1 MQNELDPFRE
11 FEFLKVVEVRKKRFT
26 RIRRI
31 LKNIYKGMA
40 LTSPLAGTFALLMVA
55 IGLFFGYPV
64 YKNFNYTNPS
74 NDGYV
79 APRSPGDIVA
89 IAEASTITVECKLS
103 PDNFVIGSG
112 WSIDLKPSSKKFNS
126 SIITN
131 HHVIEDCL
139 GGKGALSIVDED
151 LKHYEVSVDILDKE
165 NDLAKLSSTIKLT
178 PLELAKNGP
187 NPGYWVMTYGSSDG
201 WVGSVS
207 FGSVMNATDTEI
219 FITANISHGNSG
231 GPLLDN
237 EGKVVG
243 TNSWNMKGEQYNGAK
258 SLDAM
263 CAKFLK
269 CKYNKGKYYWE

>member
-1 MQNELDPFRE
+1 MHYERDPFRE
-11 FEFLKVVEVRKKRFT
+11 FEFPNVVEVRKKRFL
-26 RIRRI
+26 RFRRI
-31 LKNIYKGMA
+31 FKNIYKGLT
-40 LTSPLAGTFALLMVA
+40 LTSPIAGTLALLLVA

-112 WSIDLKPSSKKFNS
+112 WSIDLKPSSKRFKS

-151 LKHYEVSVDILDKE
+151 LKHYEVSVDILGQEWSKPR
-165 NDLAKLSSTIKLT
+165 LL
-178 PLELAKNGP
+178 
-187 NPGYWVMTYGSSDG
+187 GYDIWL
-201 WVGSVS
+201 
-207 FGSVMNATDTEI
+207 F
-219 FITANISHGNSG
+219 
-231 GPLLDN
+231 
-237 EGKVVG
+237 
-243 TNSWNMKGEQYNGAK
+243 
-258 SLDAM
+258 
-263 CAKFLK
+263 
-269 CKYNKGKYYWE
+269 

>member
-1 MQNELDPFRE
+1 
-11 FEFLKVVEVRKKRFT
+11 
-26 RIRRI
+26 
-31 LKNIYKGMA
+31 
-40 LTSPLAGTFALLMVA
+40 
-55 IGLFFGYPV
+55 
-64 YKNFNYTNPS
+64 
-74 NDGYV
+74 
-79 APRSPGDIVA
+79 
-89 IAEASTITVECKLS
+89 
-103 PDNFVIGSG
+103 
-112 WSIDLKPSSKKFNS
+112 
-126 SIITN
+126 
-131 HHVIEDCL
+131 
-139 GGKGALSIVDED
+139 
-151 LKHYEVSVDILDKE
+151 
-165 NDLAKLSSTIKLT
+165 
-178 PLELAKNGP
+178 
-187 NPGYWVMTYGSSDG
+187 MTYGSSDG